1 MYKKRYIALLLAI
14 CMLVGLPQMAEKV
27 FATSATE
34 KRDEAEKD
42 LNDVS
47 SEMDNLKDDQA
58 KIEAELAKTRKE
70 LAKLMTEQDK
80 LAGEI
85 ADTQGAIEETEK
97 ELVQAELDEK
107 EQYEAMKLRI
117 QYMYENST
125 QDSFLEAVIGARGLA
140 DLLKRV
146 EYVAAVHKAD
156 RELTEQYQQTVE
168 MVAEK
173 KETLVG
179 QMETLLAKE
188 KDYLEQQTKVE
199 NMIAKLENEQDEYAQ
214 QLASAQERAIMYQ
227 QIIAEQEEIIRLE
240 EEQRRKEEEEKNNQ
254 NNNKPAVPVTDS
266 ELVNY
271 ALQFVGNP
279 YVWGGNSLTNGC
291 DCSGFVHLI
300 YKHFGYTVPRYS
312 MSFLYVGEA
321 VTLDEIQPGDIVV
334 YARKAGIGHVA
345 IYIGNGKI
353 VEAQSSAAGITCDRD
368 VDCREIVGIRRV
380 LK

>member
-1 MYKKRYIALLLAI
+1 MYKKRGIALLLVV
-14 CMLVGLPQMAEKV
+14 CMLIGLPQLAENV

-34 KRDEAEKD
+34 KRDEAQ
-42 LNDVS
+42 
-47 SEMDNLKDDQA
+47 DNLDDVNDKIDDIEDSKHNVEDKIA
-58 KIEAELAKTRKE
+58 KKKKE
-70 LAKLMTEQDK
+70 LANLMSAQEALRKEIDEIQSEIEQTE
-80 LAGEI
+80 A
-85 ADTQGAIEETEK
+85 

-125 QDSFLEAVIGARGLA
+125 QDSLFEAIIGADGLA
-140 DLLKRV
+140 DMLKRV
-146 EYVAAVHKAD
+146 EYVSAVHKAD
-156 RELTEQYQQTVE
+156 RELTEQYQQTVQTIE
-168 MVAEK
+168 EK
-173 KETLVG
+173 RTSLVG

-188 KDYLEQQTKVE
+188 EAYLGQQSE
-199 NMIAKLENEQDEYAQ
+199 IESMIAELEDEQDTYATMI
-214 QLASAQERAIMYQ
+214 ASAKEQAEIYR

-240 EEQRRKEEEEKNNQ
+240 EERRKQEEANKNNG
-254 NNNKPAVPVTDS
+254 NTNTVPVTDS

-279 YVWGGNSLTNGC
+279 YVWGGNSLTEGC

-312 MSFLYVGEA
+312 MSFLYCGEA
-321 VTLDEIQPGDIVV
+321 VSRDEIQPGDIVV
-334 YARKAGIGHVA
+334 YARKGGIGHVA

-353 VEAQSSAAGITCDRD
+353 VEAQSSATGITCNRD